1 MWDNPRQLNAIAL
14 VIAFAAT
21 TMLVWG
27 AAAWA
32 VRQPVFAFHTV
43 VIDGP
48 LHRANPAHLEAVLRE
63 EVKGTFFTLR
73 LPDARSSLQRVPWVQ
88 GVALRR
94 QWPDRLEVAVSEHQP
109 LARWND
115 AALIDT
121 EGEVFSADF
130 DGDLPQF
137 TGPEGTAA
145 EVAAQYRAF
154 VAALAPTGRAI
165 NAIRRSPRGGW
176 QLVAAGTPPLTIE
189 LGRTDPGE
197 RLARFVAYY
206 RQTLDPLSR
215 GGARIDY
222 ADLRYRNGFAARMS
236 GGSDRSS
243 RKASRG

>member
-1 MWDNPRQLNAIAL
+1 M
-14 VIAFAAT
+14 
-21 TMLVWG
+21 
-27 AAAWA
+27 
-32 VRQPVFAFHTV
+32 RQPVFAFLQV

-48 LHRANPAHLEAVLRE
+48 LHRTTPAHLEAVLRE

-73 LPDARSSLQRVPWVQ
+73 LPDARASLQRVPWVR

-154 VAALAPTGRAI
+154 VVALAPTGRAI
-165 NAIRRSPRGGW
+165 NAIRRSPRGSW
-176 QLVAAGTPPLTIE
+176 QLVAAGSPPLTIK
-189 LGRTDPGE
+189 LGSTDPGE

-222 ADLRYRNGFAARMS
+222 ADLRYRNGFAARVS

>member
-14 VIAFAAT
+14 VIAFAAA

-27 AAAWA
+27 ATAWA
-32 VRQPVFAFHTV
+32 VRQPVFAFHAV
-43 VIDGP
+43 FIDGP
-48 LHRANPAHLEAVLRE
+48 LQRANPAHLEAVLRE

-73 LPDARSSLQRVPWVQ
+73 LPDARASLQRVPWVR

-130 DGDLPQF
+130 DGELPQF

-154 VAALAPTGRAI
+154 VATLAPTGRAI

-176 QLVAAGTPPLTIE
+176 QLVAAGSPPLTIE

-222 ADLRYRNGFAARMS
+222 ADLRYRNGFAARVS
-236 GGSDRSS
+236 GSSDRSS

>member
-1 MWDNPRQLNAIAL
+1 
-14 VIAFAAT
+14 
-21 TMLVWG
+21 
-27 AAAWA
+27 
-32 VRQPVFAFHTV
+32 
-43 VIDGP
+43 
-48 LHRANPAHLEAVLRE
+48 
-63 EVKGTFFTLR
+63 
-73 LPDARSSLQRVPWVQ
+73 
-88 GVALRR
+88 VALRR

-154 VAALAPTGRAI
+154 VAALAPTGRGI

-176 QLVAAGTPPLTIE
+176 QLVAAGSPPLTIE
-189 LGRTDPGE
+189 LGRADPGE

-222 ADLRYRNGFAARMS
+222 ADLRYRNGFAARVS
-236 GGSDRSS
+236 GGGDRSS